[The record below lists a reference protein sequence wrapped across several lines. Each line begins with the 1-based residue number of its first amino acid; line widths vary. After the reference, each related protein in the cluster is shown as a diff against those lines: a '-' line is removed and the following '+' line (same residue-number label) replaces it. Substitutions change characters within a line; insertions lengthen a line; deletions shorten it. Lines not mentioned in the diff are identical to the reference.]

1 MITWKTAVLFLA
13 TILPLVCTPGPDIL
27 FISSQALSTRR
38 RGAIL
43 ATAGVCAGYLVHA
56 VLAILGL
63 ATVIAA
69 SALLFEAVR
78 WIGAA
83 YLVYLGLKLLRSS
96 FSSTGHRPS
105 SEHASGL
112 LWRGMMTSLLNPK
125 GLLFFL
131 ALLPQFI
138 DLSVG
143 QVALQTLIL
152 SLIFIGACLVV
163 YLGIGLAVAIARQH
177 FSSKN
182 AGRAANGI
190 AGTILTF
197 LGIRLALVR

>member
-1 MITWKTAVLFLA
+1 
-13 TILPLVCTPGPDIL
+13 
-27 FISSQALSTRR
+27 
-38 RGAIL
+38 
-43 ATAGVCAGYLVHA
+43 
-56 VLAILGL
+56 
-63 ATVIAA
+63 
-69 SALLFEAVR
+69 
-78 WIGAA
+78 
-83 YLVYLGLKLLRSS
+83 
-96 FSSTGHRPS
+96 
-105 SEHASGL
+105 
-112 LWRGMMTSLLNPK
+112 MMTSLLNPK